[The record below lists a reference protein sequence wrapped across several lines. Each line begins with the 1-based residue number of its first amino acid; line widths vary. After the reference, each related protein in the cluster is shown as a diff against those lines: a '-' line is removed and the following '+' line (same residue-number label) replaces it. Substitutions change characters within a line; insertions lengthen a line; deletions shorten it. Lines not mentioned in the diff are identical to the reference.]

1 MTPIKESEI
10 QHIQANDNQIR
21 KLLTRNIPLL

>member
-1 MTPIKESEI
+1 MTLMKESEI

-21 KLLTRNIPLL
+21 KLQGIFHSRN